1 MEIGYI
7 LFSLK
12 PGDKKEFILRI
23 RKINLVKEA
32 RLVIGNWDAIAKV
45 EAEGIEELERT
56 YFNDIDKLPG
66 ITYSRMYIKAC
77 PRTRK

>member
-45 EAEGIEELERT
+45 EAEGVEELGRIYLNE
-56 YFNDIDKLPG
+56 IDKILG
-66 ITYSRMYIKAC
+66 IAYSRMFIKAC

>member
-1 MEIGYI
+1 METGYI

-45 EAEGIEELERT
+45 EAEGVEELERT